1 MNVLFPQLEDPDD
14 LTAPAMTVG
23 AVTDTPAVVLAVLP
37 AVSSVE
43 EVPSLT
49 TITFLSLLSL
59 GSKSPS
65 HGEKSKPDKMVLVT
79 RPETL

>member
-43 EVPSLT
+43 DVPSLT
-49 TITFLSLLSL
+49 TITFLLSLLSL

-65 HGEKSKPDKMVLVT
+65 HGEKLNRIKWFW
-79 RPETL
+79 